1 MLVKDHAFRDSR
13 ILIVDDQEANV
24 VLLKNILKRAGFTNL
39 SISTDSREAVPLYV
53 DERPDLLLLDLMMPY
68 MDGFQVMEQIGPL
81 VGEGSYFPILV
92 LTADITQ
99 ETKRRALSVGATDFL
114 TKPFDATEVV
124 LRIRNLLQTRQ
135 MHLSLE
141 NQNQVLDNRVRERTR
156 ELEEA
161 QMEILERLAQA
172 AEFRDDMTGQH
183 TRRVGHWSAVLAAE
197 LGVMDEVVDLLR
209 RSAPLHDVGKIA
221 IPDSILLKSGR
232 LTPEEFEVMKTHA
245 AVGAR
250 LLSKGHSDLV
260 RMAENIALSHHE
272 RWDGTGYP
280 RGLAGEAIPVEG
292 RVVSVVDVFDALT
305 HERPYK
311 PAWPV
316 DEAVAEIERQS
327 GYQFDPEVAAALVRL
342 CARGDL
348 EEPTL

>member
-1 MLVKDHAFRDSR
+1 MLVKHNAFQDCR

-24 VLLKNILKRAGFTNL
+24 LLLSNILKRAGYTNL
-39 SISTDSREAVPLYV
+39 TSVTDSRQVLPLYM
-53 DERPDLLLLDLMMPY
+53 DGRPDLLLLDLMMPY
-68 MDGFQVMEQIGPL
+68 MDGFKVMEQIGPL
-81 VGEGSYFPILV
+81 VGEGRYFPILV
-92 LTADITQ
+92 LTADISQ
-99 ETKRRALSVGATDFL
+99 DTKRRALSAGATDFL

-124 LRIRNLLQTRQ
+124 LRIRNLLQTR
-135 MHLSLE
+135 HLHLRLE
-141 NQNQVLDNRVRERTR
+141 GQNQVLDNKVRERTR

-183 TRRVGHWSAVLAAE
+183 TRRVGHWSALLAAE
-197 LGVMDEVVDLLR
+197 LGMPSEAVDFLR
-209 RSAPLHDVGKIA
+209 KSAPLHDVGKIA
-221 IPDSILLKSGR
+221 IADSILLKAGK

-250 LLSKGHSDLV
+250 LLARGHSDLV
-260 RMAENIALSHHE
+260 RIAENIARTHHE

-280 RGLAGEAIPVEG
+280 QGLAGEAIPIEG
-292 RVVSVVDVFDALT
+292 RIVSVVDVFDALT

-316 DEAVAEIERQS
+316 REAVAEIEQQS
-327 GYQFDPEVAAALVRL
+327 GRQFDPYVVTALVRVVE
-342 CARGDL
+342 RGDL
-348 EEPTL
+348 VEPDL